1 MARPNGSIML
11 SVVLRYIHRQCCPE
25 RPRVQGHQR
34 PPPATADVT
43 PLSSACEISTLNRI
57 GEHVT
62 GNTDPAVLDVYDP
75 LRLAELLAIR
85 LCHDLSGPL
94 GTLMG
99 ALELVADDP
108 EMAGEALPLA
118 GEVSTALGRRLR
130 LFRAAWGGATPS
142 LSVAEFAALVE
153 GIQARRWRVD
163 VDGLD
168 PAGRFSTA
176 AARLALNVVLLAIE
190 SLPGGG
196 TVALAGNP
204 AGEVLV
210 TIAGP
215 RAAWPTGFAAYLGD
229 EALAWQA
236 LHVAEGVEAARGL
249 QAWLTALIA
258 RTSGLRLSFL
268 IAPTAEAAPPLL
280 LSLGG

>member
-1 MARPNGSIML
+1 M
-11 SVVLRYIHRQCCPE
+11 
-25 RPRVQGHQR
+25 
-34 PPPATADVT
+34 
-43 PLSSACEISTLNRI
+43 
-57 GEHVT
+57 T
-62 GNTDPAVLDVYDP
+62 GNTDTAVLDANDS

-118 GEVSTALGRRLR
+118 GEVSIALGRRLR

-142 LSVAEFAALVE
+142 LSVPEFAALVE
-153 GIQARRWRVD
+153 GMQARRWRFD
-163 VDGLD
+163 LSGLD
-168 PAGRFSTA
+168 PDGRFA
-176 AARLALNVVLLAIE
+176 PPAARLALNVVLLAAE
-190 SLPGGG
+190 AMPGGG
-196 TVALAGNP
+196 TAMLAGNP
-204 AGEVLV
+204 AGDVLV

-215 RAAWPTGFAAYLGD
+215 RAAWPSGFAAYLGD

-236 LHVAEGVEAARGL
+236 LHAAEGLEASRGL

-258 RTSGLRLSFL
+258 RSLGLRMAFL
-268 IAPTAEAAPPLL
+268 MAPTAEAAPPLL
-280 LSLGG
+280 LSLGD